1 MKELRTALTQRILA
15 GVLVIFAV
23 SLIANWIMGSPPAAS
38 IMPPGPLSRNSFA
51 IQIGKKATQPFRS
64 TDPTLHLAEL
74 ESVERDWYNGT
85 GRNIFTAYFEGEAN
99 KGSPEPA
106 PDKLRPEPQPRKAEL
121 SLKFYGYAV
130 MGSVPKKV
138 FLKDGDALFVAREG
152 DVIDRPTRS

>member
-1 MKELRTALTQRILA
+1 MKELRTAVTRRILA
-15 GVLVIFAV
+15 GVLATLAV
-23 SLIANWIMGSPPAAS
+23 SLIGNWIMGSPPAAG
-38 IMPPGPLSRNSFA
+38 ITPPGPLSRDSVA

-64 TDPTLHLAEL
+64 TDPTLLAEL
-74 ESVERDWYNGT
+74 ESVGHDWYNGT
-85 GRNIFTAYFEGEAN
+85 GRNIFTAYFERET
-99 KGSPEPA
+99 KKRSPEPP